1 MSSAESSINKYPSW
15 APRFWHGMQSK
26 LWFGELAK
34 NRFNVDWNRLHVV
47 LGVSSFMPISDLLAL
62 TQYVLFE
69 KRIRE
74 TQLTSPP
81 IFVLGHWRSGTT
93 LLHELLTLDQRY
105 TSPTTLQCFVPA
117 HFLLTEGMVTRF
129 GGFLLPDKRPMDNMK
144 AGWSLPQE
152 DEFALMNLGAPTPYT
167 HMMFPQHDFVEEG
180 TLSAETFPPEK
191 LGEWKRLLDWFLKAI
206 TYKHQKPIILKSPPH
221 TGRIKILREMYPDAK
236 FIHISRDPR
245 KLYPS
250 TMKLW
255 RSLEQVQG
263 LQKPTPD
270 DKLQGFV
277 LRCLSSMYDSFEKGR
292 VGLSDNQIIDV
303 KYEDLA
309 ADSISVVERIYDQL
323 ELGNFEAIRQPLLAR
338 KESEKEYK
346 TNKFGMPPETER
358 MVLDAWAPYAAKYGY
373 A

>member
-1 MSSAESSINKYPSW
+1 MSTADSNINKYPIW

-26 LWFGELAK
+26 QWFGELAK
-34 NRFNVDWNRLHVV
+34 NRFNFDWNRLHIV
-47 LGVSSFMPISDLLAL
+47 LGVSSFMPTSDLLAFM
-62 TQYVLFE
+62 QYVLHDG
-69 KRIRE
+69 KINK
-74 TQLTSPP
+74 TKLAAPP
-81 IFVLGHWRSGTT
+81 VFVLGHWRSGTT
-93 LLHELLTLDQRY
+93 LLHELLTLDDKY
-105 TSPTTLQCFVPA
+105 TSPTTLQCFVPS
-117 HFLLTEGMVTRF
+117 HFLLTEGLVARF

-152 DEFALMNLGAPTPYT
+152 DEFALMNLGAATPYT
-167 HMMFPQHDFVEEG
+167 HMMFPQHDFVDES
-180 TLSAETFPPEK
+180 TLSAETFPADK
-191 LGEWKRLLDWFLKAI
+191 LAEWKRLFDWFLKAI

-263 LQKPTPD
+263 LQKPTPN
-270 DKLQGFV
+270 DKLHPFV
-277 LRCLSSMYDSFEKGR
+277 LRCLSNMYESFEKGR
-292 VGLSDNQIIDV
+292 VGLGDDQIIDV
-303 KYEDLA
+303 RYEDLA
-309 ADSISVVERIYDQL
+309 ADSIGVVERIYDQL
-323 ELGNFEAIRQPLLAR
+323 KLGDFESIRPALNAR

-346 TNKFGMPPETER
+346 TNKFGMDPETER
-358 MVLDAWAPYAAKYGY
+358 TVMQAWASYANRYGY